1 MKLCEKYYR
10 CLRAFF
16 LLAVLIAA
24 GALWWYTQLDDRH
37 KRYIQN
43 LIRQIPDLPARFS
56 V

>member
-1 MKLCEKYYR
+1 MKICEKYYR
-10 CLRAFF
+10 CLRAVF

-24 GALWWYTQLDDRH
+24 GALLWYNRLDDRH

-43 LIRQIPDLPARFS
+43 LIRQIPDLPARFF